1 MASIV
6 YALSNP
12 AMPGLLKIGR
22 TDKDAG
28 VRMSQL
34 YSNPGVPLP
43 FECVVAVETESPN
56 VMVEKALHRAFHP
69 QRVNPRREFFEIDP
83 DQVVELIKLLGAD
96 VTDQVNADN
105 AQLDES
111 EKKAAEQA
119 EKRSRR
125 PNFNLRAM
133 GIEEGSTL
141 RYVDDDETTVEVVS
155 DRQVQWDGRQVYLSE
170 ATQLAR
176 DVKYPL
182 QPTRYWT
189 FEGRLLSDIYEE
201 TYGPR
206 A

>member
-28 VRMSQL
+28 VRMYQL

-43 FECVVAVETESPN
+43 FDCVVAVETESSN
-56 VMVEKALHRAFHP
+56 VTVEKALHDAFQPH
-69 QRVNPRREFFEIDP
+69 RVNPRREFFEIEP
-83 DQVVELIKLLGAD
+83 DQVVGLIKLLGDD

-111 EKKAAEQA
+111 EQNAAAQA

-125 PNFNLRAM
+125 PNFNFRAM
-133 GIEEGSTL
+133 GIKEGSTL
-141 RYVDDDETTVEVVS
+141 SYVDDAEMTVEVVS
-155 DRQVQWDGRQVYLSE
+155 DRQVKWDGRQVYLSE

-176 DVKYPL
+176 GVKYAV
-182 QPTRYWT
+182 QPTPYWM

-206 A
+206 E